1 MNFFTFRRRLG
12 LAALPVF
19 AGWFLLSRPALRA
32 QDVRGFDTVIVDAG
46 HGGHDRGG
54 VPGQRG
60 IAEKEATL
68 DTARRLERNLR
79 ARGLR
84 VVMTRT
90 TDDFISLSQRVGA
103 TYSFNPRRTVFVSV
117 HFNSAPREGA
127 RGIETYYYRGDSFA
141 LAARLHRELV
151 ADMNTED
158 RFVRRRPFY
167 VIRRAAVPAVLL
179 ECGFLTNGYEENRI
193 AGTRYRQQLADA
205 ISDGLIAQR
214 RAGNLADIGGQP
226 PVTTERRFSRGGGS
240 GRSRRHHYA
249 SRHRGGGGRHARYSR
264 SGRGGGGRHYSSGSH
279 RGGRGKQA
287 VNRNKRSRRRG

>member
-1 MNFFTFRRRLG
+1 MNFFLSRRLG
-12 LAALPVF
+12 LAALTVF
-19 AGWFLLSRPALRA
+19 AGLSVVLLPRPVLRA

-68 DTARRLERNLR
+68 DTARRLERSLR
-79 ARGLR
+79 ARGVR

-90 TDDFISLSQRVGA
+90 TDDFISLSQRVGT
-103 TYSFNPRRTVFVSV
+103 TYSFNPGRTVFVSV

-127 RGIETYYYRGDSFA
+127 HGIETYYYRGDSFA
-141 LAARLHRELV
+141 LASRLHRELV

-205 ISDGLIAQR
+205 ITDGLLAQR
-214 RAGNLADIGGQP
+214 RAGNLADVGGQP
-226 PVTTERRFSRGGGS
+226 PVTTERLFSRGGG
-240 GRSRRHHYA
+240 GGGSRRHHYA
-249 SRHRGGGGRHARYSR
+249 SRRHGGGGRHARYSR
-264 SGRGGGGRHYSSGSH
+264 SGRGGGGRHYSSGSS
-279 RGGRGKQA
+279 RRGKQT
-287 VNRNKRSRRRG
+287 VSRNKRSRRRG